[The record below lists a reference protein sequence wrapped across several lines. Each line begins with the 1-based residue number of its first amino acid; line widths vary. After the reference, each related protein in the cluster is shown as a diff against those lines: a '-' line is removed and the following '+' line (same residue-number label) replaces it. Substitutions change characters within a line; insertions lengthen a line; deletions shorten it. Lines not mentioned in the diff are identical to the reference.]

1 MIQNRHSHPV
11 RSFGAALPGAALTG
25 VVLSGVMRGAM
36 LLLLLG
42 SLVLP
47 MAAAQ
52 AQDRDMRSLIDQ
64 VGRLQQDLSD
74 LQRHVYRGERA
85 PGAASGTTVPAEG
98 SGGPALSALHFRLA
112 DLESRMAELNGR
124 IEEASY
130 AAQRLNDRMEKLSSD
145 IDFRLTRLEERM
157 VAGDSGSSPAPQA
170 ADRPSG
176 DRPAAGAMD
185 DRGPKTLG
193 TLPQSALNSGAEANR
208 PAQQQAPQQAA
219 PQQAA
224 LPANASP
231 REVYDQ
237 AFQTLV
243 RQDFPTA
250 EQQFKAFLA
259 RHKDHELAGNAQYWL
274 AETYYVRGQF
284 EQAAVAFAEGF
295 ETYPKNAKAPDNLLK
310 LGLSLSNLNR
320 RQDACVAFSELTKQY
335 PNAAQSV
342 KRRAELERQKL
353 KCP

>member
-11 RSFGAALPGAALTG
+11 RSFGAALPGAAL
-25 VVLSGVMRGAM
+25 SGARHAAL

-42 SLVLP
+42 LLVLP

-74 LQRHVYRGERA
+74 LQRHVYRGERT
-85 PGAASGTTVPAEG
+85 PGAASGATAPAEG

-124 IEEASY
+124 IEEANY

-157 VAGDSGSSPAPQA
+157 VAGESGSSPAPQA

-176 DRPAAGAMD
+176 DRPSASGGGSGGGATD

-208 PAQQQAPQQAA
+208 PAQQTA

>member
-1 MIQNRHSHPV
+1 MIQNRHPHPV
-11 RSFGAALPGAALTG
+11 RRFGAVLSET
-25 VVLSGVMRGAM
+25 VLSGAARAAALV
-36 LLLLLG
+36 LLLG
-42 SLVLP
+42 ALMLP
-47 MAAAQ
+47 PVAVQ

-74 LQRHVYRGERA
+74 LQRHVYRGERPA
-85 PGAASGTTVPAEG
+85 SGAAGSVPPAAAGAEG
-98 SGGPALSALHFRLA
+98 QALSNLHFRLT
-112 DLESRMAELNGR
+112 DLEARMAELNGR

-130 AAQRLNDRMEKLSSD
+130 ATQRLNDRMEKLSSD

-157 VAGDSGSSPAPQA
+157 VSGEGAAAPAPQA
-170 ADRPSG
+170 PDKQ
-176 DRPAAGAMD
+176 GATTSRAPGGEAVD

-193 TLPQSALNSGAEANR
+193 TLPQSATTGGAEANR
-208 PAQQQAPQQAA
+208 PAQQQA
-219 PQQAA
+219 A
-224 LPANASP
+224 LPANATP
-231 REVYDQ
+231 KEVYDQ

-250 EQQFKAFLA
+250 EQQFKAFLD
-259 RHKDHELAGNAQYWL
+259 KNKNHELAGNAQYWL

-284 EQAAVAFAEGF
+284 EQAAVAFAHGF

-320 RQDACVAFSELTKQY
+320 KQDACVAFSELTKQY